1 MTRLRVSVQL
11 NLVPQKVADHFNR
24 ATKKGVQDIVIDI
37 AAEAIKNTPWL
48 TGNNSRS
55 IDFNE
60 NSTFSTSGY
69 GGYLE
74 VGTATMPA
82 RPYFKPAVDKHL
94 PNLPARIK
102 HHGGRV

>member
-1 MTRLRVSVQL
+1 MTKLRISVQL
-11 NLVPQKVADHFNR
+11 NLVPKKVSDHFDR

-37 AAEAIKNTPWL
+37 AGDVVKGSPWL
-48 TGNNSRS
+48 TGNNARS
-55 IDFNE
+55 IDFDE
-60 NSTFSTSGY
+60 TSVFSTSGY

-74 VGTATMPA
+74 VGTSRMGP

-102 HHGGRV
+102 HHGGRG